1 MRHVFKTNDI
11 MTKLGLSYLFVVF
24 AVGMMVSCSSSDKK
38 GGMMSLDGLPV
49 HVIHAEQYN
58 KQELIT
64 GTPWEFHRIKDKFFV
79 FNGQSTCASLV
90 FRLSDCFPLGEFM
103 PKGMGPGE
111 CLTPRYA
118 GCSPDEDTVYIYDSS
133 KSKMVKFYFPENHT
147 DRLSYSL
154 VEETMSSSDRYHM
167 ATCRLANG
175 LTVAFNGS
183 GTRHLFTLYNENQD
197 SIGSFGSLPLPVEDD
212 QLKSFLP
219 FQGIMVTEGNTV
231 YFGCKMLP
239 YLCAY
244 NVESHDKIELIFS
257 HNYLSTPYEYS
268 NRISIDRERN
278 VESFRD
284 IKVNGDYICTTFM
297 GCSGK
302 SIDANPYDGFARTLL
317 VFNKKGEPLAK
328 WEFPNKG
335 SHICFSEDGKI
346 LYHFTTDTN
355 IGMVRVEDLWGD
367 IR

>member
-1 MRHVFKTNDI
+1 MKKYRPLF
-11 MTKLGLSYLFVVF
+11 LSVLVI
-24 AVGMMVSCSSSDKK
+24 AVIVSACASSEKK
-38 GGMMSLDGLPV
+38 YQEDLLSLKSYP
-49 HVIHAEQYN
+49 IQMEQYN

-64 GTPWEFHRIKDKFFV
+64 GTPWEFHRIKDKLFV

-118 GCSPDEDTVYIYDSS
+118 GCSSDEDTVYIYDSS
-133 KSKMVKFYFPENHT
+133 KSKMVKFYFPESQT
-147 DRLSYSL
+147 DRLTYSL
-154 VEETMSSSDRYHM
+154 VEETMSSSDKYHM

-197 SIGSFGSLPLPVEDD
+197 SIGSFGSLPLSVEDD
-212 QLKSFLP
+212 RLKSFLP

-244 NVESHDKIELIFS
+244 NVESQDKIELMFS

-268 NRISIDRERN
+268 NRISIDREKN

-284 IKVNGDYICTTFM
+284 IKVNGDYIWTTFM

-302 SIDANPYDGFARTLL
+302 SIDANPYDGFAKTLL

-346 LYHFTTDTN
+346 LYHFTADTN
-355 IGMVRVEDLWGD
+355 IEMVRTEELLDM
-367 IR
+367 IRK